1 MDSPSSIMHFSI
13 HGEERAFTFKIVFCR
28 FMEVTL
34 DYLFWMEQV
43 RDSLSLCE
51 TIAPV
56 RWDMFV
62 VVNARGWRWTEWD

>member
-1 MDSPSSIMHFSI
+1 MDSSYSIMHFSI

-43 RDSLSLCE
+43 RDSLCVKLS
-51 TIAPV
+51 PQ
-56 RWDMFV
+56 FV
-62 VVNARGWRWTEWD
+62 GDVFVL